1 MKKISERILK
11 SKIFAVT
18 PARNEAET
26 IFGLVK
32 KTQKYVSKV
41 IVVNEASKD
50 NTAKLARE
58 AGAVVLNHAVNLG
71 KGAAQKTGNDYAVSQ
86 GADILVNLDADGQH
100 DPDEIPKLLAALKN
114 SDLVL
119 GIRRFNKNMPFIKR
133 AWNFGITI
141 LFSWLYRTK
150 VKDQQ
155 CGFRVF
161 SADTYKKIRWKSV
174 DYLVETEM
182 LINLLKRKLR
192 LKQVPIETIYTRDHG
207 GVSPTYGFRHLV
219 AMVLW
224 RL

>member
-1 MKKISERILK
+1 MKKTSERILRNN
-11 SKIFAVT
+11 IFAVL
-18 PARNEAET
+18 PARNEAKT
-26 IFGLVK
+26 IFNLVK
-32 KTQKYVSKV
+32 KTQKHVNKV
-41 IVVNEASKD
+41 IVVNEASED
-50 NTAKLARE
+50 GTAELARR
-58 AGAVVLNHAVNLG
+58 AGAIVLDHAVNLG
-71 KGAAQKTGNDYAVSQ
+71 KGAAQKTGNDYAIHK
-86 GADILVNLDADGQH
+86 GADVLINLDADGQH
-100 DPDEIPKLLAALKN
+100 DPDEIPKLLAALTD

-119 GIRRFNKNMPFIKR
+119 GVRKFNRNMPFIKR

-141 LFSWLYRTK
+141 LFSWLYGTR

-182 LINLLKRKLR
+182 LINLLKRKLK
-192 LKQVPIETIYTRDHG
+192 LKQIPIETIYIQDHG
-207 GVSPTYGFRHLV
+207 GVNPTYGFRHLA